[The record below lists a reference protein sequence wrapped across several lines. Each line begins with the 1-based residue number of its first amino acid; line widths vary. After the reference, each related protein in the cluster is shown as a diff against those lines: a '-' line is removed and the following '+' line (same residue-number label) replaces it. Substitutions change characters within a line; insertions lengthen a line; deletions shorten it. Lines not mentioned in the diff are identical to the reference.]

1 MTILR
6 EILSTSA
13 TRIFASIVAGFVI
26 GSLFIFFSAE
36 DFIDGVGAGNAGAA
50 IAGGFGAI
58 GDGYSALFRGAI
70 LNLRAEGLVEMVKPL
85 TETIRFAGPLIAAG
99 LGISLGFRVG
109 LFNIGG
115 NGQMMFGILW
125 GTFVSTR
132 MELPFGVH
140 VLVAVLATILGAA
153 MLGALVGY
161 LKARTGAHEVI
172 LTIML
177 NYISIYLFTW
187 FIRTPELLLDPASTG
202 SPRAQAPLETA
213 RLPQL
218 FPDTY
223 ALHAG
228 VFLVALAVWFY
239 WWLMER
245 SSLGYQ
251 FRMVGF
257 NPHAARTA
265 GINVERTYVAAMFAS
280 AGLIGVGAAHQTLGL
295 ETGFTQSI
303 HAGIGF
309 DGITVA
315 LLGGGNAIGIL
326 FAGLLFGAFKAGG
339 PQMQVIGVSA
349 EVLGIIQGAIVL
361 FIAAPPLIRAIF
373 RLPAL
378 KSTPGLD
385 RLRERILRR
394 DKEAAGS

>member
-1 MTILR
+1 MILK
-6 EILSTSA
+6 EILSTGA
-13 TRIFASIVAGFVI
+13 TRVAAAIIMGFVI

-36 DFIDGVGAGNAGAA
+36 DFIDGVASGDAGAA
-50 IAGGFGAI
+50 VAGGFGAI
-58 GDGYSALFRGAI
+58 GAGYEALFRGAI
-70 LNLRAEGLVEMVKPL
+70 FNVRADSLIEGLKPL
-85 TETIRFAGPLIAAG
+85 SETIRFAGPLIAAG

-125 GTFVSTR
+125 GTYVSTR
-132 MELPFGVH
+132 MDLPLGIH
-140 VLVAVLATILGAA
+140 VLVAVLATILGSAA
-153 MLGALVGY
+153 LGAFVGF

-172 LTIML
+172 VTIML

-187 FIRTPELLLDPASTG
+187 FIRSPELLQDPTAGGTPKSDPPAVT
-202 SPRAQAPLETA
+202 AQ
-213 RLPQL
+213 LPEL
-218 FPDTY
+218 FPGTY
-223 ALHAG
+223 KLHAG
-228 VFLVALAVWFY
+228 VFLVAFAVWFY

-245 SSLGYQ
+245 SSIGYR
-251 FRMVGF
+251 FRMVGH
-257 NPHAARTA
+257 NPHAARTS
-265 GINVERTYVAAMFAS
+265 GINVEQTYIAAMFAS
-280 AGLIGVGAAHQTLGL
+280 AALIGIGAAHQSLGIQVGYT
-295 ETGFTQSI
+295 ESI
-303 HAGIGF
+303 HAGVGF

-339 PQMQVIGVSA
+339 PQMQVIGVSS

-378 KSTPGLD
+378 KETPGLEK
-385 RLRERILRR
+385 LRSRILRR
-394 DKEAAGS
+394 EEAK

>member
-1 MTILR
+1 MTLLK
-6 EILSTSA
+6 EIASTSA
-13 TRIFASIVAGFVI
+13 SRIFAAILVGFVI

-36 DFIDGVGAGNAGAA
+36 DFVENLGDGDVGGAIVGGFQAIGAG
-50 IAGGFGAI
+50 
-58 GDGYSALFRGAI
+58 YEALFRGAV
-70 LNLRAEGLVEMVKPL
+70 LNTRAGNFVDALTPL

-132 MELPFGVH
+132 FELPIVLH
-140 VLVAVLATILGAA
+140 VVVAVLATVLGSA
-153 MLGALVGY
+153 MLGAFVGY

-172 LTIML
+172 VTIML

-187 FIRTPELLLDPASTG
+187 FIRDPNLLQDPEAGGTPKALAPAVT
-202 SPRAQAPLETA
+202 AQ
-213 RLPQL
+213 LPDL
-218 FPDTY
+218 FPGTY
-223 ALHAG
+223 KLHAG
-228 VFLVALAVWFY
+228 VFLVAFAVWFY

-245 SSLGYQ
+245 STVGYR
-251 FRMVGF
+251 FRMVGH
-257 NPHAARTA
+257 NPSAAKAA
-265 GINVERTYVAAMFAS
+265 GINVDRTYIAAMFAS
-280 AGLIGVGAAHQTLGL
+280 AGLIGIAAAHQSLGL
-295 ETGFTQSI
+295 RVGFTESI

-339 PQMQVIGVSA
+339 PQMQVIGVSP
-349 EVLGIIQGAIVL
+349 EVLGIVQGAIVL
-361 FIAAPPLIRAIF
+361 FIAAPPLIRALF
-373 RLPAL
+373 RLPVMS
-378 KSTPGLD
+378 STPTLD
-385 RLRERILRR
+385 AITKRVLRR
-394 DKEAAGS
+394 KESA